1 MKDELTEIEDKIWQD
16 IKTEMKRQGIT
27 LEKMKNENVFPEI
40 RIDDME
46 SRLGIKREKIKE
58 KLKSLE
64 EKRYIFVSRWITP
77 WKFQCHVY
85 KL

>member
-1 MKDELTEIEDKIWQD
+1 
-16 IKTEMKRQGIT
+16 
-27 LEKMKNENVFPEI
+27 MKNENVFPAI
-40 RIDDME
+40 RIDKME
-46 SRLGIKREKIKE
+46 TRLGIKRDKIKE

-64 EKRYIFVSRWITP
+64 DKRYIFVSRWINP

>member
-1 MKDELTEIEDKIWQD
+1 MKDDLTETEDKFFQE
-16 IKTEMKRQGIT
+16 IKAQMKRQGIT
-27 LEKMKNENVFPEI
+27 FETMKNNVFPAI

-46 SRLGIKREKIKE
+46 PRFGIKREKIKE

-64 EKRYIFVSRWITP
+64 EKRYIFVSRWITT

>member
-16 IKTEMKRQGIT
+16 IKVEMKRQGIT
-27 LEKMKNENVFPEI
+27 LEKMKKENVFPAI
-40 RIDDME
+40 LIDEMAK
-46 SRLGIKREKIKE
+46 RLGIKREKIKE
-58 KLKSLE
+58 KLKILE